1 MFYSLRVLKER
12 RDCTRIIL
20 FSSLLFVCPK
30 REEITHEIKYYI
42 KCILF
47 SSLLFSFLRV
57 SRVQRKQRLHTNY
70 YIKYISCFILFS
82 SLLFA

>member
-57 SRVQRKQRLHTNY
+57 SRVQRKQRLLY
-70 YIKYISCFILFS
+70 KIYFVFYSFLFS
-82 SLLFA
+82 SLRV